1 MANFNPGDLDT
12 LLDKLS
18 TDDAF
23 REQMLGDP
31 AKALGSIGLTIDP
44 AQIPAIRTLPS
55 KDALAADRA
64 AIKAK
69 LDSAAGALPF
79 FLSGTL

>member
-18 TDDAF
+18 SDDAF
-23 REQMLGDP
+23 REQMLGNP
-31 AKALGSIGLTIDP
+31 AQALAGIGLNIDP

-64 AIKAK
+64 TIQAK

>member
-12 LLDKLS
+12 LLDKLAN
-18 TDDAF
+18 DDAF
-23 REQMLGDP
+23 REHMLGDP
-31 AKALGSIGLTIDP
+31 AGALASIGLSIDP
-44 AQIPAIRTLPS
+44 AQIPAVRTLPP

-64 AIKAK
+64 AIQSK
-69 LDSAAGALPF
+69 LDNAAGALPF